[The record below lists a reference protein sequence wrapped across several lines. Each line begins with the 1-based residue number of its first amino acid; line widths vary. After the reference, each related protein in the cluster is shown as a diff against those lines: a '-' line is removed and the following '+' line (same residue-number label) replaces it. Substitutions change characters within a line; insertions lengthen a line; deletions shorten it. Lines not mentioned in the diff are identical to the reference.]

1 MAKTE
6 NKESVRDKLGINS
19 TPKLTD
25 VDKVA
30 DIQLLTEVMGDFDKA
45 RNYVKNNY
53 QTVWEDCFKAYNGIR
68 TRRGYSG
75 VADDFVPETFSIVE
89 SLKASIA
96 GTKPKFKYM
105 PLTEEQKQD
114 TTTLNALVDFYWSQ
128 NNMTE
133 KLLNW
138 VGDMIVYGNGIF
150 MVSWEKYQP
159 LIQHIPL
166 SDFFVDPTATHLN
179 RPEEPGYPSY
189 AGHRYLTSMN
199 ALEAATKIDV
209 ETGELVKMYKNLDK
223 VVGGDEVDDDDKSRK
238 EAFIGSTLGKDAAK
252 SQVEIIVYFTAR
264 KKIVVANRGT
274 IILEEDTPFYRAEEI
289 IPVEAEIDGQIM
301 RTEHIVPEIQ
311 GFLPYAILRNYVD
324 SNLFFARGDV
334 EVILP
339 TQEALNDTS
348 SQKRDNVAY
357 SLNNMWQIDPRFKH
371 LAEQI
376 ESMPGAIFPIPKG
389 ALTPIEKQDI
399 SPSADTEINR
409 LQQQMRTATA
419 ADAAV
424 QGTAQKFSRTTATE
438 VAAQLNQAS
447 TRFTTKVQNLEDE
460 GFAQLARIIY
470 KMIRIFVEKP
480 LAVRVVGKEGV
491 TWKDY
496 DPAEFVGEYQ
506 PRVILEATANAE
518 AQQMAQTMQ
527 VAAQF
532 SLNNPLV
539 NQSAFLRKMYESLF
553 PDMPEDEMNELL
565 TPPAPPIIGGDGQAV
580 DPSLTQGGALVTPGG
595 REALLNGGG
604 RSMGDTSRGR
614 ATQSGN
620 QGGGGA
626 DSSSNNI
633 RRTRSEQASTPLKAD
648 SKPKTSR

>member
-6 NKESVRDKLGINS
+6 NKESVRDKMGINS

-25 VDKVA
+25 ADKVA
-30 DIQLLTEVMGDFDKA
+30 DMQLLTEVMSDFDKA

-252 SQVEIIVYFTAR
+252 SQVEIITYFTAR

-289 IPVEAEIDGQIM
+289 IPVEAEIDGQVM
-301 RTEHIVPEIQ
+301 KTEHTVPEIQ

-565 TPPAPPIIGGDGQAV
+565 SPPAPPMIGGDGQAV
-580 DPSLTQGGALVTPGG
+580 DPSLTQGGAIVTPGG
-595 REALLNGGG
+595 REALMNGGG

-614 ATQSGN
+614 ATQAGN

-648 SKPKTSR
+648 AKPKTSR

>member
-1 MAKTE
+1 MAKNNTPILTQAD
-6 NKESVRDKLGINS
+6 KDKDVLASVM
-19 TPKLTD
+19 
-25 VDKVA
+25 A
-30 DIQLLTEVMGDFDKA
+30 DFTSA
-45 RNYVKNNY
+45 RNYVRDNY
-53 QTVWEDCFKAYNGIR
+53 QTVWDECFKAYNGIR

-96 GTKPKFKYM
+96 GTKPKFKYL

-114 TTTLNALVDFYWSQ
+114 TTTLNALVDYYWSQ

-138 VGDMIVYGNGIF
+138 VGDMIVYGNGVF

-159 LIQHIPL
+159 LIQHVPL

-179 RPEEPGYPSY
+179 RPEEPGYPRY
-189 AGHRYLTSMN
+189 AGHRYLTS
-199 ALEAATKIDV
+199 LQQLKAATKVDE
-209 ETGELVKMYKNLDK
+209 ETGELVPLYKNLNK
-223 VVGGDEVDDDDKSRK
+223 VGESSASDDDDKSRK
-238 EAFIGSTLGKDAAK
+238 ESFIGSTLGKDAEK
-252 SQVEIIVYFTAR
+252 SQVEVVVYFTAR
-264 KKIVVANRGT
+264 KKIVIANRDTVIYEG
-274 IILEEDTPFYRAEEI
+274 ETPFYREEERV
-289 IPVEAEIDGQIM
+289 PVSAEIDGEIIS
-301 RTEHIVPEIQ
+301 TEKVVPEIQ

-339 TQEALNDTS
+339 TQEALNDTA

-357 SLNNMWQIDPRFKH
+357 ALNNMWQIDPRFKH

-409 LQQQMRTATA
+409 LQQTMRTATA

-470 KMIRIFVEKP
+470 KMIRIFVDKP
-480 LAVRVVGKEGV
+480 LAVRIVGNEGV

-496 DPAEFVGEYQ
+496 DPTEFVGEYQ
-506 PRVILEATANAE
+506 PRVVLEATARAE
-518 AQQMAQTMQ
+518 AQQMAQSMQ

-539 NQSAFLRKMYESLF
+539 NQAAFLRKMYEALF
-553 PDMPEDEMNELL
+553 PDMPKDDINELL
-565 TPPAPPIIGGDGQAV
+565 APPAPPMMGGDGQAV
-580 DPSLTQGGALVTPGG
+580 DPALAQGNALVTPGG
-595 REALLNGGG
+595 REAMLEGGG
-604 RSMGDTSRGR
+604 NSMGNTARGR
-614 ATQSGN
+614 ATQTGS

-626 DSSSNNI
+626 DSNSANI
-633 RRTRSEQASTPLKAD
+633 RRTGSSSQPSTRLEASSQPNT
-648 SKPKTSR
+648 RR